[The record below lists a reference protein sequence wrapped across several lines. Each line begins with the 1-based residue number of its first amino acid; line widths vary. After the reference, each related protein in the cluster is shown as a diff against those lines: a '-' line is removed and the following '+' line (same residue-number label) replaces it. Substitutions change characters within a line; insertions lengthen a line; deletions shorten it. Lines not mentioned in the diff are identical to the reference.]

1 MRAKGLKRFERGLS
15 LNGKAAFRSKDRS
28 EILQSLPIE
37 MPESDVRALF
47 WHRAQGEQGFGHA
60 NFGRRET
67 LETRAAPGIHILNH
81 PAPNDVIA

>member
-1 MRAKGLKRFERGLS
+1 MRAKGGEGFECGLS

-37 MPESDVRALF
+37 MPESDVSALF
-47 WHRAQGEQGFGHA
+47 RHPAQREQGFGHA

-67 LETRAAPGIHILNH
+67 LQACPAPGIHILNH